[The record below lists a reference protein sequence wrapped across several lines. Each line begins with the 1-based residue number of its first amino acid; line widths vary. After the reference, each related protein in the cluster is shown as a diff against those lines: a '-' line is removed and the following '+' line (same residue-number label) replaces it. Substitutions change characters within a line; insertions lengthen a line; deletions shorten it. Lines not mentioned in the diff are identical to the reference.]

1 MLNLEGFMN
10 VRDLKQ
16 QGWSVSAIAEQ
27 LDLDRKTVRKYLLEQ
42 PQPYK
47 REHPAPCKI
56 DPIDLTYENAGR
68 TGSTMPANYWKKF
81 AAGVTLAVI
90 RS

>member
-10 VRDLKQ
+10 VRYLKQ

-47 REHPAPCKI
+47 RNILHHVKSTPV
-56 DPIDLTYENAGR
+56 DLTYENAGR
-68 TGSTMPANYWKKF
+68 TGSTTPANYWKKF
-81 AAGVTLAVI
+81 AAGVSLAVI